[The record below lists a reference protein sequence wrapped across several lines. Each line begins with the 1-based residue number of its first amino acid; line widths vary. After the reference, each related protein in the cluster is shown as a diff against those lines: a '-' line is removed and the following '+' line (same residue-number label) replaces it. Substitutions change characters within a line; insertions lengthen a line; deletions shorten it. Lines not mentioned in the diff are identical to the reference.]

1 MTTLKG
7 LSAGKIG
14 TSTKA
19 AVVSVVFVANAF
31 AWYLTAARSLTDIAD
46 NGGFSSTEVL
56 VLWGLSI
63 IAIAVSALFSVYI
76 SNQTKKRT
84 SFLRYWMLAG
94 IAISLLPLLF
104 DLTQLNILT
113 AFSVM
118 QGIYFGLGM
127 PACLAY
133 FAASIKPENRARMG
147 GLTFFAIFATV
158 LLLRIFE
165 SESILLNAIVL
176 ASFKGIGL
184 AIVTALKPVEP
195 EIAKHD
201 QPSYQSILGSRQF
214 LLYFVPW
221 TMFSVVNYM
230 AGPIAAKVA
239 PADFSQYYTL
249 IENVLAGVFAV
260 VSGFYGDRIGRKR
273 LVVAAFTLVGLGYG
287 SIGLFNENVYAWWF
301 YTFADG
307 IAWGAFYT
315 LFLMTIWGDVAMGRS
330 SEKYYALGSLPFLFS
345 LFIQFSIANYVS
357 SAVYKT
363 AVFSFASLF
372 LFLAIL
378 PLAYAPE
385 TLQNLRERELK
396 SYVEKAK
403 RLKLSQ
409 SLKT

>member
-1 MTTLKG
+1 
-7 LSAGKIG
+7 
-14 TSTKA
+14 
-19 AVVSVVFVANAF
+19 
-31 AWYLTAARSLTDIAD
+31 
-46 NGGFSSTEVL
+46 
-56 VLWGLSI
+56 
-63 IAIAVSALFSVYI
+63 
-76 SNQTKKRT
+76 
-84 SFLRYWMLAG
+84 
-94 IAISLLPLLF
+94 
-104 DLTQLNILT
+104 
-113 AFSVM
+113 VM

-127 PACLAY
+127 PACLGY
-133 FAASIKPENRARMG
+133 FAASTKPENRARIG
-147 GLTFFAIFATV
+147 GLTFLAIFATV

-195 EIAKHD
+195 EIAKHEH
-201 QPSYQSILGSRQF
+201 PSYRGILGNRQF

-221 TMFSVVNYM
+221 IMFSVVNYM
-230 AGPIAAKVA
+230 AGPVAAKAV
-239 PADFSQYYTL
+239 PENFFQSSTM

-260 VSGFYGDRIGRKR
+260 IAGFSGDRIGRKR
-273 LVVAAFTLVGLGYG
+273 LVVSAFTLVGLGYG
-287 SIGLFNENVYAWWF
+287 GIGLFNDSIYAWWF

-345 LFIQFSIANYVS
+345 LFIQFSIVNYIS

-385 TLQNLRERELK
+385 TLLNLKEREFK
-396 SYVEKAK
+396 AYVEKAK
-403 RLKLSQ
+403 RLRLSRNI
-409 SLKT
+409 KT